1 MAKAIHAADVKR
13 FQDIPNLGPATEAD
27 LRLLGIA
34 TPADLASQ
42 DAWLLY
48 DRLCATTGVR
58 HDPCVIDVF
67 LAIIDFMRGAPP
79 SPWWRYTA
87 QRKQQVGPV

>member
-1 MAKAIHAADVKR
+1 MAKAVHATDVRR
-13 FQDIPNLGPATEAD
+13 FQDIRNLGPATEAD

-34 TPADLASQ
+34 TPADLAAQ

-48 DRLCATTGVR
+48 DRLCTITGVR

-67 LAIIDFMRGAPP
+67 LAIIDFMRGAPAQ
-79 SPWWRYTA
+79 PWWHYTPM
-87 QRKQQVGPV
+87 RKAWIDR

>member
-1 MAKAIHAADVKR
+1 MAKARHASEVRR

-27 LRLLGIA
+27 LRLLDIA
-34 TPADLASQ
+34 TPAELAAQ

-67 LAIIDFMRGAPP
+67 LAIIDFMRGAPAQ
-79 SPWWRYTA
+79 PWWHYTPM
-87 QRKQQVGPV
+87 RKARIDR

>member
-1 MAKAIHAADVKR
+1 MAKAVHATDVRR

-34 TPADLASQ
+34 TPADLAAQ

-48 DRLCATTGVR
+48 DRLCTITGVR

-67 LAIIDFMRGAPP
+67 LAIIDFMRGAPAQ
-79 SPWWRYTA
+79 PWWHYTPM
-87 QRKQQVGPV
+87 RKAWIDR

>member
-48 DRLCATTGVR
+48 DRLCTLTGVR

-67 LAIIDFMRGAPP
+67 LAIIDFMRGAPAR
-79 SPWWRYTA
+79 PWWDYTPM
-87 QRKQQVGPV
+87 RKARIDR